1 LKHLGYPSLYQ
12 INTRVWL
19 RSISNQRSNPATL
32 DDFPEKE
39 IERIAGLGFNWVWL
53 LGVWKTGEAGR
64 RISRTKPELLGSY
77 EEALADVTED
87 DICGSCFAIT
97 GYIVNPVMGGEAAL
111 LRLRERLRVH
121 DLRLMLDFIP
131 NHVATDHPWVQDHPE
146 YFISGSELDL
156 ENQIKNF
163 GRTPKGDRVLAFGR
177 DPYFPGWSDTFQLNY
192 GNPDLQAAMTT
203 ELKKIAGMCDGVRCD
218 MAMLVLPE
226 IFERTWGIASEPFW
240 PRAIQTVHEE
250 LPEFLFMAEVYW
262 DLEWT
267 LQQQGFDYTYD
278 KRLYDRLRDKQAKP
292 VREHLKAE
300 MGFQEKLARFLENHD
315 EPRAATTFPADVHK
329 ASAVITYFTPGLRF
343 FHQGQLEGRKKHI
356 PVHLC
361 RGPIEP
367 VDAEISLFYDKL
379 LEALKQPDV
388 RDGEWQL
395 LECQPAWDNNWTWD
409 NFISFAWIG
418 EGRRIMG
425 TVNFSPYQSQCYVQ
439 VPFPDIEGKIVR
451 LEDLL
456 GVAVYERY
464 GDDLIRRGLYLDIPP
479 WNYHLFNVR
488 ID

>member
-1 LKHLGYPSLYQ
+1 MKHLGYPSLYQ

-19 RSISNQRSNPATL
+19 RSISNRPSNLATL

-163 GRTPKGDRVLAFGR
+163 GRTPKGDHVLAFGR

>member
-1 LKHLGYPSLYQ
+1 MKHLGYPSLYQ

-19 RSISNQRSNPATL
+19 RSISNQRSNLATL

>member
-1 LKHLGYPSLYQ
+1 MKHLGYPSLYQ

-19 RSISNQRSNPATL
+19 RSISNQRSNLATL

-163 GRTPKGDRVLAFGR
+163 GRTPKGDHVLAFGR

-464 GDDLIRRGLYLDIPP
+464 GDDLIRRGLYLDLPP

>member
-1 LKHLGYPSLYQ
+1 MKHLGYPSLYQ

-19 RSISNQRSNPATL
+19 RSISNRPSNLATL